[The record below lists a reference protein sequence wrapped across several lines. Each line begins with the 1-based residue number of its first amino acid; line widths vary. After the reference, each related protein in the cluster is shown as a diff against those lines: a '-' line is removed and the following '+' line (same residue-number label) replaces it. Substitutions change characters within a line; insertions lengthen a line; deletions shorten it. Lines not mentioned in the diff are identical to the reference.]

1 MPSFDIVSRLDFQE
15 IDNSIGNC
23 LREIGQRY
31 DFKDSKTSIERLKN
45 ELIVITDDEMK
56 LRQVNDLI
64 ITHFVRRKIDHRAL
78 KVKNTEKSSG
88 NSIRQIYNLLE
99 GIDQVLAKKINSEI
113 KLSKIKV
120 QVKIQGNELRV
131 EGKKRDDLQSIIS
144 KVKTMNID
152 QPIQFVNF
160 RD

>member
-31 DFKDSKTSIERLKN
+31 DFKDSKTSIQRLKN

-78 KVKNTEKSSG
+78 KAKNTEKSSG

-113 KLSKIKV
+113 KLLKIKV
-120 QVKIQGNELRV
+120 QVKILGNELRV
-131 EGKKRDDLQSIIS
+131 EGKKRDDLQNTISI
-144 KVKTMNID
+144 VKTMNID

>member
-23 LREIGQRY
+23 IREIGQRY

-78 KVKNTEKSSG
+78 KAKNTEKSSG

-113 KLSKIKV
+113 KLLKIKV
-120 QVKIQGNELRV
+120 QVKILGNELRV
-131 EGKKRDDLQSIIS
+131 EGKKRDDLQNTIS

>member
-1 MPSFDIVSRLDFQE
+1 MASFSFE
-15 IDNSIGNC
+15 TKKHMTT
-23 LREIGQRY
+23 GQGG
-31 DFKDSKTSIERLKN
+31 
-45 ELIVITDDEMK
+45 IVITDDEMK

-131 EGKKRDDLQSIIS
+131 E
-144 KVKTMNID
+144 
-152 QPIQFVNF
+152 
-160 RD
+160 

>member
-1 MPSFDIVSRLDFQE
+1 MPSFDIVSHLDFQE

-23 LREIGQRY
+23 IREIGQRY

>member
-23 LREIGQRY
+23 IREIGQRY

-78 KVKNTEKSSG
+78 KAKNTEKSSG

-113 KLSKIKV
+113 KLLKIKV

-131 EGKKRDDLQSIIS
+131 EGKKRDDLQNIIS

>member
-78 KVKNTEKSSG
+78 SIKSTEKSSG

-99 GIDQVLAKKINSEI
+99 GIDQVLSKKINSEI
-113 KLSKIKV
+113 KSSKIKV

-131 EGKKRDDLQSIIS
+131 EGKKKDDLQNIIS
-144 KVKTMNID
+144 KVQSMKIS